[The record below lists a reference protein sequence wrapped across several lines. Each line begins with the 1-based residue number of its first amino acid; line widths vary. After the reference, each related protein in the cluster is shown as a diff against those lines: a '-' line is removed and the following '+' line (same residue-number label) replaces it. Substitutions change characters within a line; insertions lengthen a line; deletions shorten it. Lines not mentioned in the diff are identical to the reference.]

1 MGVADLGVLG
11 VAARTV
17 KQTALNQFDSL
28 FIRAGVGPD
37 RPLRNIFPGKVLHC
51 WLMTIVI
58 RKPSSSTATDEQFKG
73 S

>member
-1 MGVADLGVLG
+1 MGGADLGVLG

-37 RPLRNIFPGKVLHC
+37 RPLHNTFPGKGLHC
-51 WLMTIVI
+51 WLMTTVF